1 MARAIWT
8 GSLSFGLVNV
18 PVRLFSAIEQKDIH
32 FHQFQAGTGKRV
44 RNLRVVEGTHE
55 EVPYED
61 IVKGYELPDGR
72 YVMLTQDEL
81 EGVEPGA
88 SRNIEIEDFVELAEI
103 DPIYFERTYYLAPP
117 PESGADKP
125 YALLLQAMQ
134 NAQRVAVARFVMR
147 GKQYLAAIRPM
158 GDVLAL
164 ETMYFPDEVRDAA
177 DLVDVSAE
185 ADVTTRELD
194 VAARLIDSLTGAW
207 EPDRYH
213 DTYRERVEELIERKA
228 RGETVEAEPPSA
240 PEHRVVDLLA
250 ALEASLD
257 RRGDR
262 TEKPPPTQK
271 RSRTE
276 KADVAKAKSAR
287 GGRSD
292 QTRRRSTSDSSRSQ
306 PTGRSKADSTED
318 ARERLTHLTK
328 SELLERAREADV
340 PGRSKMSKGELVDA
354 LEAAGQ
360 MRRAG

>member
-1 MARAIWT
+1 
-8 GSLSFGLVNV
+8 
-18 PVRLFSAIEQKDIH
+18 
-32 FHQFQAGTGKRV
+32 
-44 RNLRVVEGTHE
+44 
-55 EVPYED
+55 
-61 IVKGYELPDGR
+61 
-72 YVMLTQDEL
+72 
-81 EGVEPGA
+81 
-88 SRNIEIEDFVELAEI
+88 
-103 DPIYFERTYYLAPP
+103 
-117 PESGADKP
+117 
-125 YALLLQAMQ
+125 
-134 NAQRVAVARFVMR
+134 
-147 GKQYLAAIRPM
+147 
-158 GDVLAL
+158 
-164 ETMYFPDEVRDAA
+164 MYFPDEVRDAA

-262 TEKPPPTQK
+262 TEKTPPTQK